1 MFCHQFLSVACIC
14 RMKLVIV
21 AWSRTGC
28 QHSRMTTPSALLVS
42 SRLVRRM
49 CRASLMSNVVLF
61 FAWSNTLVSSHSI
74 GWCCLQVCSAMAN
87 FTWCG
92 CCTYVSDFVFEVVWN
107 TFFALYIQDL
117 ELRIQQFYL
126 CYGKPLR
133 KLCVCVC
140 VCVYMRTTVCDQ

>member
-1 MFCHQFLSVACIC
+1 M
-14 RMKLVIV
+14 
-21 AWSRTGC
+21 
-28 QHSRMTTPSALLVS
+28 
-42 SRLVRRM
+42 
-49 CRASLMSNVVLF
+49 
-61 FAWSNTLVSSHSI
+61 
-74 GWCCLQVCSAMAN
+74 WCCSLLGPTRWSPPTVLGGVGCSAVTN